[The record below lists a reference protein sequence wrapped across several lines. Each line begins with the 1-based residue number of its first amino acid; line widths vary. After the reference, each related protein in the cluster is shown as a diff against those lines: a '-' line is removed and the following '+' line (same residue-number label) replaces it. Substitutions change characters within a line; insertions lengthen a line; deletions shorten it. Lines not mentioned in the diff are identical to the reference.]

1 MDINIKDLTKEQ
13 REDLKKQLDWYEE
26 TPKTIRYIKDWDDY
40 YYIGGNWAMYYSIY
54 EDENDNNNNNNDS
67 NTTIAIWN
75 AFLTKQEA
83 EKEVEKRK
91 AIVRINNRIDELN
104 DWWIPDWDDHYKYNI
119 YYNNNLYAKCYKCDF
134 TTYRKESHAIKYMQT
149 EEIAEEIIKE
159 YKNDLDIIFDIK

>member
-13 REDLKKQLDWYEE
+13 KENLKKQFAEE
-26 TPKTIRYIKDWDDY
+26 QTKTIRDIKAWDSY
-40 YYIGGNWAMYYSIY
+40 YYIGGNWAIYYNTY
-54 EDENDNNNNNNDS
+54 EADNDNNNVNNN
-67 NTTIAIWN
+67 NTIAMWN
-75 AFLTKQEA
+75 WFLTKQEA